1 MKSDYLTAQEA
12 EQLVAALPYE
22 YRPIVVAAIET
33 GFRIGDLCA
42 ARTHMFDPRERTLII
57 KEQKT
62 GKYRTAEVTN
72 RLLLVIQGTAADL
85 DKKLLYQK
93 YLFEREPCVGMCRQ
107 TVWRWVTRTWER
119 LHKGEGRNISPHSF
133 RKLYAVNKRLRG
145 ASLADIKRD
154 LNHDRIETTMVYA
167 LADMLHEA
175 EAAEDDYI
183 VTLPSD
189 SV

>member
-12 EQLVAALPYE
+12 DELVAALPYE
-22 YRPIVVAAIET
+22 YRPIVIAAIET
-33 GFRIGDLCA
+33 GYRIGDLCA
-42 ARTHMFDPRERTLII
+42 ARAHMFDPHERTLII

-62 GKYRTAEVTN
+62 GKYRTVEVSN
-72 RLLLVIQGTAADL
+72 RLLLAMQGFAPDL
-85 DKKLLYQK
+85 EKKLLFQK
-93 YLFEREPCVGMCRQ
+93 YLFEREPYVGMCRQ

-119 LHKGEGRNISPHSF
+119 LHKGEQRSISPHSF
-133 RKLYAVNKRLRG
+133 RKLYAVNKRLHG

-175 EAAEDDYI
+175 EAAEDDYT

-189 SV
+189 SD